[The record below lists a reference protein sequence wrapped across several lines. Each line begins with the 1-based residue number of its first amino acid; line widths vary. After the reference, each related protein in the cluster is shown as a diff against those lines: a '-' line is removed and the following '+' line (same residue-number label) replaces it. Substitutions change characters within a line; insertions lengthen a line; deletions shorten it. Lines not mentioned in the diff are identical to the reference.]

1 MAETLYVNKPGGVIA
16 HQTDGT
22 SVNLKYGDRV
32 PVDDLADYV
41 DPKTFADGKQR
52 VAVDAAEADAHRRAA
67 IEAEAGQVNSSSSPV
82 PSNYS
87 ELDEDA
93 AAQFVEQLAAYPG
106 QQSEVV
112 RHEILFGG
120 NRQKVIDA
128 AGEYAKHAASARID
142 AAGDER
148 TDLADIDADA
158 DREDLG
164 GDPLQG
170 TDREAVAERIQER
183 AAASVGK
190 KQKTRSRSRS
200 RSQTPPPSG
209 SDAEEGEGT
218 GEGEGDESS
227 S

>member
-16 HQTDGT
+16 HLQDGT
-22 SVNLKYGDRV
+22 SKNLKYGDRV
-32 PVDDLADYV
+32 PTDELADYV

-52 VAVDAAEADAHRRAA
+52 VAVQDLEAEAHRRAA

-128 AGEYAKHAASARID
+128 AGEYAKHAAQARID
-142 AAGDER
+142 AAGEER
-148 TDLADIDADA
+148 TEVQEYDTDADV
-158 DREDLG
+158 EDLG

-170 TDREAVAERIQER
+170 TDREAAAARIQER

-190 KQKTRSRSRS
+190 EEGKTSRRRSR
-200 RSQTPPPSG
+200 QTPPPA
-209 SDAEEGEGT
+209 DAS
-218 GEGEGDESS
+218 GEGEGDSGDGS
-227 S
+227 K